1 MAKSVLIIYTGGTIG
16 MVLDPATQSLAPF
29 NFSYLRAQVPEIER
43 LEIELLCEAFDP
55 PVDSS
60 DITPSHWQQI
70 ASLIGANYDRVD
82 GFVVLHGTDTMA
94 YTASALS
101 FMLEGL
107 AKPVIFTGSQLP
119 IGVLRTDGKEN
130 LITAIQLAALEKAG
144 EPYIQEV
151 AIYFGSK
158 LYRGNRTHKYSAE
171 DFNAFHS
178 PNLPALAEVGIH
190 FHFKHELLLRQ
201 KEKAPIQVRLEMEE
215 KVVVLKLFPGI
226 SEMVVRGICAL
237 PKLRGLV
244 LETFGS
250 GNGMT
255 APWFEEALREARD
268 RGVAI
273 VNVTQCNTGFVEQGR
288 YATSAMFLR
297 LGVIPAGDMTI
308 EAAVTKLMHILAQS
322 EQLTAIEL
330 AMLTPMRGEL
340 TTSSSL
346 V

>member
-70 ASLIGANYDRVD
+70 ASLIAANYDRVD

-144 EPYIQEV
+144 EPYIHEV

-201 KEKAPIQVRLEMEE
+201 KEKGPIQVRLEMEE
-215 KVVVLKLFPGI
+215 KVAVLKLFPGI

>member
-16 MVLDPATQSLAPF
+16 MVLDVSSQSLAPF
-29 NFSYLRAQVPEIER
+29 DFSYLRAQVPEIER
-43 LEIELLCEAFDP
+43 LDIELLCEAFDP

-60 DITPSHWQQI
+60 NITPAHWRQI
-70 ASLIGANYDRVD
+70 AKLIEVNYDRVD

-101 FMLEGL
+101 YMLDRLG
-107 AKPVIFTGSQLP
+107 KPVVFTGSQLP

-151 AIYFGSK
+151 AIYFGST

-178 PNLPALAEVGIH
+178 PNLPALADVGIH
-190 FHFKHELLLRQ
+190 MHFRHELLLRPR
-201 KEKAPIQVRLEMEE
+201 EKAPFQVALEMEE
-215 KVVVLKLFPGI
+215 KVAVLKLFPGI
-226 SEMVVRGICAL
+226 SEMVVRGICSL
-237 PKLRGLV
+237 PDLRGLV
-244 LETFGS
+244 LETYGS
-250 GNGMT
+250 GNAIT
-255 APWFEEALREARD
+255 AQWFEDALRDARD
-268 RGVAI
+268 RGVAL
-273 VNVTQCNTGFVEQGR
+273 VNVTQCSTGFVEQGR
-288 YATSAMFLR
+288 YATSAMFLA
-297 LGVIPAGDMTI
+297 LGVIPAGDMTV
-308 EAAVTKLMHILAQS
+308 EATVTKLMHVLAHRS
-322 EQLTAIEL
+322 NRKDIEL
-330 AMLTPMRGEL
+330 AMLTSLRGEL

>member
-16 MVLDPATQSLAPF
+16 MVLDPATQALAPF
-29 NFSYLRAQVPEIER
+29 DFSYLRAQVPEIER
-43 LEIELLCEAFDP
+43 LEIELLCEAFEP

-60 DITPSHWQQI
+60 DITPTHWRQI
-70 ASLIGANYDRVD
+70 ARLIAANYERVD

-101 FMLEGL
+101 FMLHGL

-130 LITAIQLAALEKAG
+130 LITAIQLAAHEKAG
-144 EPYIQEV
+144 ESSIHEV

-190 FHFKHELLLRQ
+190 IHFKHELLLRQ
-201 KEKAPIQVRLEMEE
+201 KEKGPFQIALEMEE
-215 KVVVLKLFPGI
+215 KVAVLKLFPGI
-226 SEMVVRGICAL
+226 SEMVVRGICSL
-237 PKLRGLV
+237 PELRGLV

-250 GNGMT
+250 GNAMT
-255 APWFEEALREARD
+255 ADWFEDALREARD

-308 EAAVTKLMHILAQS
+308 EAAVTKLMHVLAQTQ
-322 EQLTAIEL
+322 QLKAVEL
-330 AMLTPMRGEL
+330 AMLTPLRGEL